1 MPVYFLLAGYP
12 EKFEALVV
20 HEESFGSI
28 FHFDS
33 IDCLSDDE
41 VIEFFKD
48 TFKQVGIEISDKAM
62 NLMVTFSSGLPL
74 MMQQIGDSIFW
85 ICENNY
91 INEDDALTGIID
103 AANVIGSKQIRPVLN
118 QIRSENYES
127 ILKFLVGNKMD
138 SFKRS
143 DIKNQMN
150 ISDSVLTNF
159 LSKMVELGILESTGH
174 KNSGTYKFS
183 NNLYYTYFLIKSL
196 EEK

>member
-1 MPVYFLLAGYP
+1 MKNPL
-12 EKFEALVV
+12 EA
-20 HEESFGSI
+20 
-28 FHFDS
+28 
-33 IDCLSDDE
+33 
-41 VIEFFKD
+41 
-48 TFKQVGIEISDKAM
+48 
-62 NLMVTFSSGLPL
+62 
-74 MMQQIGDSIFW
+74 
-85 ICENNY
+85 
-91 INEDDALTGIID
+91 
-103 AANVIGSKQIRPVLN
+103 
-118 QIRSENYES
+118 S
-127 ILKFLVGNKMD
+127 ILKFLVVNKMD